1 MRPRQPA
8 LFIGHGSPMQ
18 AIEPSRYTAAWEQ
31 LGRTLPRPRAIVVVS
46 AHWYTDGTAVTT
58 AAQPATIHDFYG
70 FPAALYELQYP
81 ARGDAALAARVQELL
96 APTQV
101 RADTEWGLDHGS
113 WSVLRY
119 MYPAADIPTIQL
131 SIDAKLAP
139 RAHYQLGRHL
149 NGLRDAGVL
158 IIGSGNVVHNL
169 RALQSSAAA
178 PALAWASEFNDAV
191 RAAVL
196 AGDHET
202 LIDYQAMGSA
212 ARLCVPTAEHYLP
225 LLYVLG
231 LQSGDDVVSIPID
244 GIDLGAISMLS
255 VQLGA

>member
-1 MRPRQPA
+1 MQRRYPA
-8 LFIGHGSPMQ
+8 LFIGHGSPLQ
-18 AIEPSRYTAAWEQ
+18 AIEPSLYTTAWEQ
-31 LGRTLPRPRAIVVVS
+31 LGRSLPRPRAIVVVS
-46 AHWYTDGTAVTT
+46 AHWVTNGTAVTT
-58 AAQPATIHDFYG
+58 ATLPATIHDFYG
-70 FPAALYELQYP
+70 FPAALYQLQYP
-81 ARGDAALAARVQELL
+81 ARGDAALAAQLQGLL

-131 SIDAKLAP
+131 SIDATLAP

-149 NGLRDAGVL
+149 SALRDAGVL
-158 IIGSGNVVHNL
+158 ILGSGNVVHNL

-178 PALAWASEFNDAV
+178 PALAWAAEFNDAV

-196 AGDHET
+196 AGDHQT
-202 LIDYQAMGSA
+202 LIDYQTMGSA
-212 ARLCVPTAEHYLP
+212 AQLSVPTAEHYLP

-231 LQSGDDVVSIPID
+231 TQSGADAVSIPID

-255 VQLGA
+255 VQLGP